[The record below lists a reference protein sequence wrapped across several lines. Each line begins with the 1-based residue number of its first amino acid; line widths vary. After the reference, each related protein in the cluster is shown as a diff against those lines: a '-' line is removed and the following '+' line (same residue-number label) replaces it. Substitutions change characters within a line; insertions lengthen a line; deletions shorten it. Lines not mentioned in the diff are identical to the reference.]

1 MNKGK
6 WFRKIAT
13 AALLVVA
20 TAAHA
25 QLVPPVINY
34 QGQLL
39 DASGNPANG
48 NYTMVFS
55 IYVLPVGGAALYTE
69 TQNVAVSNG
78 IFDVLIGSVTPI
90 PQDLFDA
97 APHLRFLEVT
107 ANGAVLTPRRLF
119 GSVPYAFNSRNAITS
134 VNAGA
139 GLAGGGTSGDVTL
152 RIEDDGVTSRK
163 ILDGTITAA
172 DLAANSVTSDKIAT
186 GAVGS
191 SEIAADAVGG
201 SEIATGAV
209 TTLEILDGAVTGAKI
224 ADNAVGSA
232 QLANFIDL
240 GEGGAADGRLR
251 VYSDAMTGVAAE
263 MNTYSS
269 GAGFFRTYNDQ
280 GNEVTF
286 IGGTES
292 GFVEI
297 SGPNGN
303 PNVRITS
310 MEGFP
315 NRGAVTVFD
324 ATGTAKAGLW
334 IDSNGEGLV
343 WGDTKN
349 FRMAHPS
356 LPDQEI
362 WYACIEGPEAGA
374 YLRGTGRLVDGKAE
388 ITFPEHF
395 QIVAAEAGMTVYL
408 TPADASS
415 LGLAVT
421 SKSDAGFSVQE
432 LYDGKG
438 SYEFDWEVK
447 AVRKG
452 HENYR
457 VLRSKAEMRIA
468 ERPIEA
474 KREVI
479 ETQQKKN

>member
-1 MNKGK
+1 MRAKRLFGMMAA
-6 WFRKIAT
+6 F
-13 AALLVVA
+13 ALLLAVA
-20 TAAHA
+20 VAQA

-39 DASGNPANG
+39 DAGGNPANG

-55 IYVLPVGGAALYTE
+55 IFVLPVGGAALYTE

-90 PQDLFDA
+90 PQDIFDA
-97 APHLRFLEVT
+97 APHLRFLEIT
-107 ANGAVLTPRRLF
+107 ANGTVLTPRRLF

-139 GLAGGGTSGDVTL
+139 GLAGGGSSGDVTL

-172 DLAANSVTSDKIAT
+172 DLGTNSVTSDKIAT

-201 SEIATGAV
+201 SEIASGAV

-224 ADNAVGSA
+224 ADNAVGST

-240 GEGGAADGRLR
+240 GDGGAADGRLR

-263 MNTYSS
+263 LNTYSS
-269 GAGFFRTYNDQ
+269 GAGFVRTYNDA
-280 GNEVTF
+280 GDEVTF

-334 IDSNGEGLV
+334 IDSDGKGLV

-374 YLRGTGRLVDGKAE
+374 YLRGTGRLTDGKAE
-388 ITFPEHF
+388 MTFPEHF
-395 QIVAAEAGMTVYL
+395 QIVAGEAGMTVYL
-408 TPADASS
+408 TPVDASS

-421 SKSDAGFSVQE
+421 SKSATGFSVQE
-432 LYDGKG
+432 LYEGKG
-438 SYEFDWEVK
+438 NYEFDWEVK

-457 VLRSKAEMRIA
+457 VLRSKTEMMA
-468 ERPIEA
+468 AGRPKEA
-474 KREVI
+474 AREVI
-479 ETQQKKN
+479 KAQEEKN